1 MKQWQ
6 RYAAEFLGT
15 GTLVFV
21 GTSALAGLFVSGIG
35 SAQLIAP
42 FAFGIGLL
50 AALYAFGEV
59 SGGHF
64 NPAVSLGMFLDRR
77 INVRDLVGYWIS
89 QFAGAIGASLVLLIA
104 TRKQHDVKVTT
115 TVPLHGDGAAF
126 VMEIA
131 MTALFVAVI
140 LQVTKTKAY
149 GSTTFVA
156 IALTLLAVHFAAV
169 PWSGASV
176 NPARSLGPA
185 LVGNRWTSFWIY
197 IIAPPIGAILGWIG
211 HSVAVKGDTNL
222 RDDFERVK
230 GDITGGMGG
239 PSQPPA

>member
-6 RYAAEFLGT
+6 RYLAEFFGT

-21 GTSALAGLFVSGIG
+21 GTSALSGLAVSGQG
-35 SAQLIAP
+35 GTAQFIAP

-77 INVRDLVGYWIS
+77 ITVRDLVGYWIS

-104 TRKQHDVKVTT
+104 TRKQSDIKVTA
-115 TVPLHGDGAAF
+115 TVPAHGDGAAF
-126 VMEIA
+126 VMEIVL
-131 MTALFVAVI
+131 TALFVAVI
-140 LQVTKTKAY
+140 LQVTKTRAY

-156 IALTLLAVHFAAV
+156 IALTLLAIHFAAI
-169 PWSGASV
+169 PWSGSSV

-185 LVGNRWTSFWIY
+185 LVGNRWTAFWIY
-197 IIAPPIGAILGWIG
+197 IIGPPIGAILGWIV
-211 HSVAVKGDTNL
+211 HTVTVKGDTNL
-222 RDDFERVK
+222 RDDF
-230 GDITGGMGG
+230 DF
-239 PSQPPA
+239 A